1 MKSQSNYGPSPHGQ
15 EMPVVQYPF
24 KNCGFQMPDLDSVV
38 AAALITAH
46 TIIHASPHSI
56 VPVEKPEEVKRP
68 CISHSG
74 LTEN

>member
-1 MKSQSNYGPSPHGQ
+1 
-15 EMPVVQYPF
+15 
-24 KNCGFQMPDLDSVV
+24 MPDLDSVV

-68 CISHSG
+68 MHITFWANG
-74 LTEN
+74 ELTILQV